1 MRMLYEDFYAEYYR
15 DENDRLNRDTSGQIV
30 DLVMRRENGEYII
43 SRNMQYVS
51 KIARHEL
58 GFERFDY
65 HSLRHTHATILAEK
79 GASPKYVQQRLGH
92 KNIQVTM
99 QIYQHLTEKMSE
111 EGAKLLDTF

>member
-1 MRMLYEDFYAEYYR
+1 MRMRYEDFYAEYYR

-51 KIARHEL
+51 QIATHEL

-79 GASPKYVQQRLGH
+79 GAPPKYVQQRLGH

-99 QIYQHLTEKMSE
+99 QIYQHLTEKMSQ